1 MREAVRHIVGVQ
13 FRNCATV
20 GGSVY
25 GRFGFSDVLTLL
37 LALVSDE
44 RAELS
49 GFLLQALQRG
59 NAAAIHPRRQYRA
72 GKYRLFVQKHGA
84 QPAVGG
90 FAPALDAFAA

>member
-1 MREAVRHIVGVQ
+1 MGVGFFAEKGQRIHDKAGVAEA
-13 FRNCATV
+13 A
-20 GGSVY
+20 
-25 GRFGFSDVLTLL
+25 LL
-37 LALVSDE
+37 GPLVSDE

-72 GKYRLFVQKHGA
+72 GKHRLFVQKHGA

-90 FAPALDAFAA
+90 FASALDAFAA